1 MKLLIAAIGVTGFL
15 LALMAVSE
23 AQAGSIWCPPPIPG
37 VLSKL
42 CYCKTLTGRAEVRTP
57 SKLPPLALIGLWR
70 DLGQEART
78 NWSGQVV
85 AEEGR
90 RKVLS
95 HRWRRTCDREHG
107 CEVSKKV
114 VGRSTVYV
122 YGCYAK
128 ARPTSLL
135 CRGDICW

>member
-1 MKLLIAAIGVTGFL
+1 MKLSIAAIGVTGFL
-15 LALMAVSE
+15 LVLMPMFE
-23 AQAGSIWCPPPIPG
+23 AQAGIWCPPHIPG
-37 VLSKL
+37 VLTKL
-42 CYCKTLTGRAEVRTP
+42 CYCQTLTGRAEILTP
-57 SKLPPLALIGLWR
+57 SKVSPLALIGLWR

-95 HRWRRTCDREHG
+95 HRWRRACDREHG
-107 CEVSKKV
+107 CEVSTKV

>member
-1 MKLLIAAIGVTGFL
+1 MVPSTHTRCSKQAVLLSDPYG
-15 LALMAVSE
+15 
-23 AQAGSIWCPPPIPG
+23 Q
-37 VLSKL
+37 
-42 CYCKTLTGRAEVRTP
+42 GRSADAFKAT
-57 SKLPPLALIGLWR
+57 SSSAHW
-70 DLGQEART
+70 
-78 NWSGQVV
+78 GQVV

-95 HRWRRTCDREHG
+95 HRWRRACDREHG
-107 CEVSKKV
+107 CEVSTKV